1 MRTNRSKV
9 TGRLCA
15 TAWVRRMA
23 RVWVCLALA
32 LVIPWTDRIGAQSP
46 NRVGLVVVHD
56 GKTIKK
62 CVEFYEEQI
71 SGYEVLER
79 SGLTLIPMGSAMG
92 AAICSLDNRGCN
104 YPAEDCFCQC
114 QGTPCLYWSYW
125 HLVDGQWQYSSLG
138 ASSYWVRNGDVE
150 GWVWGEGEY
159 GRSGQKPPSMRFED
173 ICGLSPPAGPP
184 SDGAVPAESAPV
196 ESAAPAK
203 KKDLPEIDYFT
214 ADRTTIVAG
223 ESVTLAWDLHG
234 AKEAYLRV
242 GDQEQG
248 VIAPYSMVVTPPT
261 TTEYVLLARNKHGE
275 VTKKVLIEVIPATP
289 TPLPSDTPSPTPTE
303 TPLPTPTPL
312 PTDTP
317 TPWPTEVPTPTQ
329 VPLAQVVATVPTVVQ
344 PPAGRL
350 PTITPTPTRTAT
362 PTYTPVALAAVRA
375 TPALFLHTTPEVLV
389 RMRPLRDVADTA
401 SQRLVLIGILSLVG
415 GVIAL
420 ILIGLMVRWTDSHQ
434 PRPSVVRRDAN
445 AQRRTGWRG

>member
-1 MRTNRSKV
+1 MLTKRSAQ
-9 TGRLCA
+9 TGQHHIA
-15 TAWVRRMA
+15 AQVRWI
-23 RVWVCLALA
+23 VWGLVCLALV
-32 LVIPWTDRIGAQSP
+32 LFIPCADGISAQSP
-46 NRVGLVVVHD
+46 NRVGLIVVHD

-79 SGLTLIPMGSAMG
+79 SGLALIPMGGAMG

-114 QGTPCLYWSYW
+114 QGTPCVYWSYW

-138 ASSYWVRNGDVE
+138 ASSCWVHNGDVE

-159 GRSGQKPPSMRFED
+159 GVSGQRPPSMRFED
-173 ICGLSPPAGPP
+173 VCGSSPPVEPP

-196 ESAAPAK
+196 ESVAPVK

-223 ESVTLAWDLHG
+223 ESVTLAWDLHD

-289 TPLPSDTPSPTPTE
+289 TPLPSETPSPTPTE
-303 TPLPTPTPL
+303 TPLPTPIPL

-317 TPWPTEVPTPTQ
+317 TPQPTDVPTPTEVPF
-329 VPLAQVVATVPTVVQ
+329 AQVVAAVQ

-389 RMRPLRDVADTA
+389 RTQPLRDVADTTA
-401 SQRLVLIGILSLVG
+401 QRLVLIGILSLVG

-420 ILIGLMVRWTDSHQ
+420 ILIGLMMRWTDSRR
-434 PRPSVVRRDAN
+434 PGPSVVRQDTN
-445 AQRRTGWRG
+445 ARRRTGRRG